1 MEEAVVAKYIAQ
13 FSPISTEVD
22 GRISVA
28 NADPEPEVI
37 TKPFYKNMTTIAF
50 ICLSVVAI
58 VLLLVAYKIC
68 VGPIIRRKRQQ
79 EYTRHTTPNEF
90 MIDAEGTYLSSKL
103 KSKRQW
109 SS

>member
-1 MEEAVVAKYIAQ
+1 MEEAAVSKYIAQ

-28 NADPEPEVI
+28 NADPEPKVI

-58 VLLLVAYKIC
+58 VVLLLAYKIC

-79 EYTRHTTPNEF
+79 MYTRHTTPNEM
-90 MIDAEGTYLSSKL
+90 MIDTEGISL
-103 KSKRQW
+103 QHP
-109 SS
+109 